1 MAAFHTTQGRP
12 REKPLTDDQLRER
25 VAEGRKELLRAL
37 DGFDAEQYLRSAGL
51 SPAEIG
57 RLRRRLVP

>member
-1 MAAFHTTQGRP
+1 MHP
-12 REKPLTDDQLRER
+12 REKPLTDDQLRDR

-51 SPAEIG
+51 SPRVLEL
-57 RLRRRLVP
+57 LRRRMLP